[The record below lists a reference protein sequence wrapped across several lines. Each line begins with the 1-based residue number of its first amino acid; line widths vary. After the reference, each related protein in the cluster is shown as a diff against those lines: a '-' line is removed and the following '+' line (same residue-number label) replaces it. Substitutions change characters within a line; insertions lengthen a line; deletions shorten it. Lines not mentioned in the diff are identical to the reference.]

1 MIQILFKVAREIFFP
16 SRGDCICGEN
26 ASPEELKRWTGDQY
40 DLAKAELAKYSCS
53 YRKSGGYMFA
63 DEYALEYCNTDE
75 DGEFLDGSDLDL
87 AEKEA

>member
-1 MIQILFKVAREIFFP
+1 MI
-16 SRGDCICGEN
+16 S
-26 ASPEELKRWTGDQY
+26 DQPTSNKKY
-40 DLAKAELAKYSCS
+40 CAGIAAAEWSGKL
-53 YRKSGGYMFA
+53 SGGYMFA

>member
-1 MIQILFKVAREIFFP
+1 M
-16 SRGDCICGEN
+16 DCYCI
-26 ASPEELKRWTGDQY
+26 SWSDWKLPESTNDFL
-40 DLAKAELAKYSCS
+40 
-53 YRKSGGYMFA
+53 KSGGYMFA

>member
-1 MIQILFKVAREIFFP
+1 MVWQAVRRIR
-16 SRGDCICGEN
+16 S
-26 ASPEELKRWTGDQY
+26 DQGH
-40 DLAKAELAKYSCS
+40 AEMGRSD
-53 YRKSGGYMFA
+53 RKSGGYMFA

>member
-1 MIQILFKVAREIFFP
+1 MKQFNNLTE
-16 SRGDCICGEN
+16 GDCICGEN